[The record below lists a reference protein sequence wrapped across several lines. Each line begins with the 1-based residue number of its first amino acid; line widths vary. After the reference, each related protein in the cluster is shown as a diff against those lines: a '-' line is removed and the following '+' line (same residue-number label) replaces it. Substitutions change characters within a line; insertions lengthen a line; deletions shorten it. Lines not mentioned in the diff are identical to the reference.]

1 MANNRQKL
9 NMYTPSPPE
18 LMSLQDGD
26 GGLEDT
32 IQTILKE
39 LNYRS
44 GTQEQIN
51 LLNLSLEAV
60 VGQLKTEENK
70 QAEKTNKSNG
80 SNGSNAKQEL
90 DKKIDEL
97 KLIKDSM

>member
-1 MANNRQKL
+1 MANKRQKL

-39 LNYRS
+39 LNDRS
-44 GTQEQIN
+44 ETQEQIN
-51 LLNLSLEAV
+51 LLTNEINPTMEFYKQKFHMGVLKANDIGNIVSL
-60 VGQLKTEENK
+60 
-70 QAEKTNKSNG
+70 
-80 SNGSNAKQEL
+80 
-90 DKKIDEL
+90 
-97 KLIKDSM
+97 

>member
-1 MANNRQKL
+1 MTEMANKRQKL

-39 LNYRS
+39 LNDRS

-51 LLNLSLEAV
+51 LLTNEINPTMEFYKQKFHMGV
-60 VGQLKTEENK
+60 LKRK
-70 QAEKTNKSNG
+70 MLVILFHY
-80 SNGSNAKQEL
+80 AKIIARCANQ
-90 DKKIDEL
+90 K
-97 KLIKDSM
+97 

>member
-1 MANNRQKL
+1 MTEMANKRQKL

-39 LNYRS
+39 LNDRS

-51 LLNLSLEAV
+51 LLTNEINPTIEFYKQKYNCMRLGNSGLS
-60 VGQLKTEENK
+60 Q
-70 QAEKTNKSNG
+70 
-80 SNGSNAKQEL
+80 
-90 DKKIDEL
+90 
-97 KLIKDSM
+97 KDHFQCCIPH